1 MCFCIP
7 QFRPIWVI
15 RARPVNFVG
24 NGGAVTVVIGDV
36 GGKATDLSWTGRV
49 GLIVV
54 RDVENFMHQF
64 RRRFEVFRP
73 SEPVG
78 MSSIKVKSYVWQ
90 PTQLL
95 DCVSH
100 SAGIC

>member
-1 MCFCIP
+1 
-7 QFRPIWVI
+7 
-15 RARPVNFVG
+15 
-24 NGGAVTVVIGDV
+24 
-36 GGKATDLSWTGRV
+36 
-49 GLIVV
+49 VV
-54 RDVENFMHQF
+54 RDVENFMHQY

-78 MSSIKVKSYVWQ
+78 MSSIKVKNYVWQ